1 MNNVIRFLSA
11 VFVAIA
17 LFNPAMA
24 KSRHSGGS
32 RQSSERKV
40 QTQSA
45 GRSPQS
51 NKGSATTD
59 NNKKKQQSS
68 GTNVNQS
75 GRSGRQPAQSNRQ
88 PNKQNGINNGNNNN
102 NRQPANNDSRP
113 GAGNQQR
120 PDNGSQMRPGNG
132 QGQQG
137 RPGQGVQ
144 QPAQRPGQQPAQ
156 RPGQQPN
163 NRPGASVGAPPR
175 PAPAPQPPLSRPP
188 MPPTYRPHQI
198 LMNPYAR
205 PVPPPAWRPRPGG
218 PSLSTILGIALGTA
232 IDASLNYLFRNGYS
246 VNGYNSDV
254 VYLRNVNQLNYVW
267 PEAALYY
274 NGYGLAGS
282 RFMYSTPYYNLNRY
296 QTVYADLVRLY
307 GPPAQ
312 SFSRN
317 GGYAAIWFGI
327 GNDYV
332 QLQFEPQYIN
342 GIQSYLTTLSFGN

>member
-24 KSRHSGGS
+24 QSRHSGGS

-102 NRQPANNDSRP
+102 NRQPANNGSRP

-137 RPGQGVQ
+137 QQGRPGQGV
-144 QPAQRPGQQPAQ
+144 QQPAQ

-312 SFSRN
+312 TFSRN
-317 GGYAAIWFGI
+317 GGYTAIWFGI

-332 QLQFEPQYIN
+332 QIQFEPQYIN
-342 GIQSYLTTLSFGN
+342 GMQSYLTTLSFGN